1 MDNPSERSLTVNC
14 LYRVYCVGDLRHP
27 VLQKEE
33 EMIDLTK
40 LRQQLR
46 IHEGYETKPYTD
58 SVGKLSIGVGRNLDD
73 IGLSDDEI
81 QLLLDN
87 DINRAMKGAEK
98 FSWWKDLDSVRQMVV
113 LDMIFNL
120 GLAGF
125 CKFRKTISYIAS
137 SNYSA
142 AAMEM
147 LDSKWA
153 DQVKNRA
160 VTLSRMMNTADWPF

>member
-1 MDNPSERSLTVNC
+1 MV
-14 LYRVYCVGDLRHP
+14 
-27 VLQKEE
+27 
-33 EMIDLTK
+33 IDPAK
-40 LRQQLR
+40 MRQQLR

-113 LDMIFNL
+113 LDMLFNL

-137 SNYSA
+137 EDYMKA
-142 AAMEM
+142 AEEM
-147 LDSKWA
+147 KDSRWHE
-153 DQVKNRA
+153 QVGPRA
-160 VTLSRMMNTADWPF
+160 LRLEEMMRTGDWPF